1 MQFVPQRLRGF
12 LRAAVF
18 LERQVGEFF
27 KARGLV
33 LCSLNADDRR
43 AQAGGE
49 MFLLRVVFMVVLSE
63 CQNRNGALDDP
74 EHGDGADGVGRDEFG
89 PARNWNVDASYERDQ
104 RQRHADEQEMAAL
117 DT

>member
-1 MQFVPQRLRGF
+1 MLPGRL
-12 LRAAVF
+12 
-18 LERQVGEFF
+18 
-27 KARGLV
+27 
-33 LCSLNADDRR
+33 
-43 AQAGGE
+43 
-49 MFLLRVVFMVVLSE
+49 LLRRFHGVLSMSAE
-63 CQNRNGALDDP
+63 NQNRALEDP